1 MPIIA
6 QGRSCKCPCFAAGES
21 DACLWAHDGCFRNF
35 LEKRVTEYSVNGME
49 GEWGWGENTPEGE
62 VCGFDGQGC
71 AA

>member
-1 MPIIA
+1 
-6 QGRSCKCPCFAAGES
+6 
-21 DACLWAHDGCFRNF
+21 
-35 LEKRVTEYSVNGME
+35 VTEYSVNGME